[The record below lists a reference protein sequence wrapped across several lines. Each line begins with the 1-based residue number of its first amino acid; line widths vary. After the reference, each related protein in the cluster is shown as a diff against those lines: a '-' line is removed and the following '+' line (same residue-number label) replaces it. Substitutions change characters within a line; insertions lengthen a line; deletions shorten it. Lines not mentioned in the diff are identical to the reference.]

1 MRIHITVHGA
11 VYALTGFLLLAAGLL
26 RGELLSAAC
35 GGLLTL
41 YTGFAAA
48 AVAFTA
54 FYWRHEEP
62 SVTVSAV
69 STDDV
74 TLTDGSAAGSGNP
87 DAGCLTVTP
96 SAAVFPRC
104 AVGAAAFYMIVFSVS
119 PDGTGKITEPA
130 VRLSI
135 LLHKRRTVY
144 HAGSIPRGKY
154 FYRQRCLVLKDV
166 CGFFAVRLL
175 QPLPVSRTYIV
186 LPALQ
191 PAAHS
196 APPELYA
203 QSVTDAP
210 QTERTTELYESRPYV
225 PGDDPRKIHWKLYAH
240 TGGLAVKL
248 GAFEPPPVK
257 HLTLYIEE
265 PRVMRKKDQ
274 AFAAAVF
281 DAFMG
286 RIAAYIL
293 QLLHAGIQCSLLL
306 YDYHIYGLEADSQV
320 GTDALL
326 PGILRKTY
334 GSKVNPSGKVLRRF
348 DLEPDDAAAPTQV
361 LQLCAIPALQSA
373 WRGLAV
379 RNNQP
384 DVAAVFREVPE
395 NSGLLY
401 CYMPLSG
408 SSDNACSKTLGGMVV
423 GGTAMDSTVDGKS
436 GAEQGSAITGVEVKI
451 AASRRAGVQTVFY
464 LADTPALSQPYAA
477 SGDGRE
483 NDRGH
488 TRSGFCNNVRRLLYT
503 SAAVTRQEAF
513 YRRFR
518 AAAAQELHIFAAR
531 KCYAQLL

>member
-1 MRIHITVHGA
+1 MRIHITVHGI

-41 YTGFAAA
+41 YMGFAAA

-62 SVTVSAV
+62 SLTVTAVSAADVTVS
-69 STDDV
+69 
-74 TLTDGSAAGSGNP
+74 DGSAAGSGKP
-87 DAGCLTVTP
+87 DAGSITVTP
-96 SAAVFPRC
+96 STAVFPRC
-104 AVGAAAFYMIVFSVS
+104 AVGAAAFYTIVFSES
-119 PDGTGKITEPA
+119 PDVTGQITEPA

-144 HAGSIPRGKY
+144 HAESIPRGRY
-154 FYRQRCLVLKDV
+154 FYQERCLVLTDV

-175 QPLPVSRTYIV
+175 QPLPVSRIYTV

-191 PAAHS
+191 PAEHS

-248 GAFEPPPVK
+248 GLFEPPPVK
-257 HLTLYIEE
+257 HLTFYIEE
-265 PRVMRKKDQ
+265 PRVMRKKDTS
-274 AFAAAVF
+274 FAAAVF

-306 YDYHIYGLEADSQV
+306 YDYQIYGLEADSQA
-320 GTDALL
+320 GKWALL
-326 PGILRKTY
+326 PGELRKTY
-334 GSKVNPSGKVLRRF
+334 GSKAKPSGKVLRRF
-348 DLEPDDAAAPTQV
+348 DLEPDDTAAPTQV
-361 LQLCAIPALQSA
+361 LQLCAIPALQAA
-373 WRGLAV
+373 WRGRAV
-379 RNNQP
+379 RNNLP
-384 DVAAVFREVPE
+384 DAAAVFREVPE
-395 NSGLLY
+395 DSGLLY
-401 CYMPLSG
+401 CYMPLPGSG
-408 SSDNACSKTLGGMVV
+408 DNAGSKAF
-423 GGTAMDSTVDGKS
+423 GGTAVGCTVDGKS
-436 GAEQGSAITGVEVKI
+436 GAEQGSAITGAEVKI

-477 SGDGRE
+477 SGAGRGNE
-483 NDRGH
+483 RGN
-488 TRSGFCNNVRRLLYT
+488 TRSGFRNNVRLLLYT
-503 SAAVTRQEAF
+503 SAASARQEAF

-518 AAAAQELHIFAAR
+518 AAAEQELRLFAAR